1 MTAMPTRALL
11 AAVAL
16 TAASLTGCNPAGKL
30 LGKWEADMSHFQAQV
45 EKSGNPMAGA
55 LASMMS
61 LVKVEAEF
69 KSDGTC
75 TIGGSM
81 LGQTNSTGAKWRYVK
96 SEGNVVVLM
105 LKHDQGTDEKELR
118 VEFVDNDHFKMVPP
132 SGTGGGESLPFK
144 RVTN

>member
-1 MTAMPTRALL
+1 MTAMLTRTLL
-11 AAVAL
+11 AVVAL
-16 TAASLTGCNPAGKL
+16 TAALLTGCNPAGKL
-30 LGKWEADMSHFQAQV
+30 VGKWEADMSHFQAQV

-69 KSDGTC
+69 KADGTC

-81 LGQTNSTGAKWRYVK
+81 LGQSNSAGAKWRYVK
-96 SEGNVVVLM
+96 SEGNVLVLM

-132 SGTGGGESLPFK
+132 SGTG
-144 RVTN
+144 

>member
-1 MTAMPTRALL
+1 MPTRALL

-81 LGQTNSTGAKWRYVK
+81 LGQ
-96 SEGNVVVLM
+96 EGRLVQQYPEQRRP
-105 LKHDQGTDEKELR
+105 H
-118 VEFVDNDHFKMVPP
+118 P
-132 SGTGGGESLPFK
+132 SAPLP
-144 RVTN
+144 VAQAHHECP